1 MIYTTCSK
9 MCSFVMHRG
18 LIIANIQF
26 YFMMT
31 FFFVDMPIFNGMLIF
46 GYSTV
51 YTSLPVVALITDEDL
66 TFRQVRSHPILYREL
81 QRGRYLNFKA
91 FCIILM
97 KSMFQGAIIM
107 LMTVTIFQ
115 SNILDIVTICFTS
128 LILTE
133 LLNTLSM
140 VSQLSCK
147 LVSCLLASMLIY
159 YLSIVYF
166 KEYINIA
173 SIDQTFAIKICV
185 VVAASWGVIF
195 VGETIEA
202 CIWPS
207 FKSLVMAG
215 KKPILPEKAS
225 NSFRI
230 SGEDEIRV
238 VNELE
243 EATEKQKKL
252 LEKDP
257 LLH

>member
-1 MIYTTCSK
+1 MIYTTCAK

-26 YFMMT
+26 FFMMT

-51 YTSLPVVALITDEDL
+51 YTSLPVVALISDEDL
-66 TFRQVRSHPILYREL
+66 TYKEVRDHPLLYREL

-97 KSMFQGAIIM
+97 KSMFQGAVII

-133 LLNTLSM
+133 LLNTISM
-140 VSQLSCK
+140 VSSVTFRLIW
-147 LVSCLLASMLIY
+147 CLLISMLTY

-166 KEYINIA
+166 KEYINVA
-173 SIDQTFAIKICV
+173 SIDQTFAAKICV

-195 VGETIEA
+195 VGEKIEG

-207 FKSLVMAG
+207 FKSLVLAG
-215 KKPILPEKAS
+215 KKPVLPDKVYVIDPQA
-225 NSFRI
+225 ND
-230 SGEDEIRV
+230 EDIRGM
-238 VNELE
+238 NEL
-243 EATEKQKKL
+243 AING
-252 LEKDP
+252 EKDKNRQEKEP
-257 LLH
+257 LL

>member
-1 MIYTTCSK
+1 MIYTTCAK

-26 YFMMT
+26 FFMMT

-51 YTSLPVVALITDEDL
+51 YTSLPVVALISDEDL
-66 TFRQVRSHPILYREL
+66 TYKEVRDHPLLYREL

-97 KSMFQGAIIM
+97 KSMFQGAVII

-133 LLNTLSM
+133 LLNTISM
-140 VSQLSCK
+140 VSSVSCK
-147 LVSCLLASMLIY
+147 LISSLLASMLIY

-166 KEYINIA
+166 KEYISIENID
-173 SIDQTFAIKICV
+173 SPFAIKICI

-195 VGETIEA
+195 IGEKIEE

-207 FKSLVMAG
+207 FKSLVLAG
-215 KKPILPEKAS
+215 KKPVLPEKAFDS
-225 NSFRI
+225 SQAAD
-230 SGEDEIRV
+230 DENLRGM
-238 VNELE
+238 NELAE
-243 EATEKQKKL
+243 DSQKKSL
-252 LEKDP
+252 LEKEH
-257 LLH
+257 LL